1 MVTFN
6 AGLCL
11 LICHSMENSSHYLA
25 GFIFFEKFEAG
36 QLILKLW
43 VSFYLNETGYLKWV
57 SVASSKKLEE

>member
-1 MVTFN
+1 
-6 AGLCL
+6 
-11 LICHSMENSSHYLA
+11 MENSSHYLA

-57 SVASSKKLEE
+57 SVASSKKLEA